1 MEPDDVYTILFEGC
15 NIFYLSNLGAL
26 EDCLFPFRGT
36 TPTGR
41 TNCF

>member
-15 NIFYLSNLGAL
+15 KYFILIIGAL
-26 EDCLFPFRGT
+26 EDCLFPFRGM